1 VNGVLVV
8 DKPAGITSHDAV
20 AAVRKRLGERRAG
33 HAGTLDPAAT
43 GVLVI
48 GLGRATRLLRFIEV
62 HDKTYRADVVLGEE
76 TTTDDADGDV
86 VAKTDASHIGV
97 EDVEDALR
105 RFVGSQEQIPP
116 SVSAVKVGGER
127 LYRKARRGEVASAPA
142 RDVVIHEIAMK
153 GFTEGKRAGLTIVL
167 RVSKGTYVRSIARD
181 LGRALGVGGH
191 VGALR
196 RLSVGQFDEAA
207 AVPLDRVGPDLVL
220 PMEEAVRTYP
230 SRVVDAD
237 GARALVHG
245 RTLPASGIAG
255 PYSVIGPEGLVAM
268 AQDGDGEARSICVV
282 VG

>member
-20 AAVRKRLGERRAG
+20 ATVRKRLGEPRAG
-33 HAGTLDPAAT
+33 HAGTLDPGAT

-48 GLGRATRLLRFIEV
+48 GVGRATRLLRFLEI
-62 HDKTYRADVVLGEE
+62 HDKTYRADLVLGEE

-86 VAKTDASHIGV
+86 VARTDASHLRADEV
-97 EDVEDALR
+97 EAALQ
-105 RFVGSQEQIPP
+105 RFVGPQEQTPP

-127 LYRKARRGEVASAPA
+127 LYRKARRGEVAAAPA
-142 RDVVIHEIAMK
+142 RSVVIHEIALE
-153 GFTEGKRAGLTIVL
+153 GFTPGKRATVTVVL

-181 LGRALGVGGH
+181 LGRALGVGGN

-196 RLSVGQFDEAA
+196 RLSVGPFDAAA
-207 AVPLDRVGPDLVL
+207 AVPLDGVGPEHLL
-220 PMEEAVRTYP
+220 RMEEAVRTYP

-245 RTLPASGIAG
+245 RALPSTGIAG
-255 PYSVIGPEGLVAM
+255 PYAVIGPDGLVAM
-268 AQDGDGEARSICVV
+268 AQDRDGEARSICVV
-282 VG
+282 A